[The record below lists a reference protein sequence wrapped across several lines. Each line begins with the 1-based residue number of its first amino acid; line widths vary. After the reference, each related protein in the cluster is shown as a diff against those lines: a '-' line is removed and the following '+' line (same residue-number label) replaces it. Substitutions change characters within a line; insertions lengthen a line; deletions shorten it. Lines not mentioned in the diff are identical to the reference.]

1 MHLRVFLA
9 DGPNGLW
16 EILGPC
22 PCHCPLAALREKLM
36 KKTLFTL
43 LSTLLLGAWCAPA
56 AWSQDRIY
64 RCGNEY
70 TNNASQAKDRGCKL
84 VEGGNV
90 TVLQSSRPAAAASGS
105 SGSSGASSSSSTSSS
120 SSASSTTASSPA
132 NAPRVDTSTQRTRD
146 SDARI
151 IFEAELR
158 KTESRLAELTKEYN
172 NGAPERNALDLRNPQ
187 QYMDRTAELKAN
199 IARTTSDIE
208 SIRREL
214 GRISR

>member
-1 MHLRVFLA
+1 
-9 DGPNGLW
+9 
-16 EILGPC
+16 
-22 PCHCPLAALREKLM
+22 M

-70 TNNASQAKDRGCKL
+70 TNNASQAKDKGCKL

-90 TVLQSSRPAAAASGS
+90 TVLQSSRPAGAAS
-105 SGSSGASSSSSTSSS
+105 SGSASS
-120 SSASSTTASSPA
+120 SSASSSSSSSAPPASSPA

-158 KTESRLAELTKEYN
+158 KSEAHLAELTKEYN

-187 QYMDRTAELKAN
+187 HYMDRTAQLKAN
-199 IARTTSDIE
+199 ITRTTSDIE

-214 GRISR
+214 SRISR